1 MLATL
6 LSSLFLSLE
15 YGILIGISTNLLF
28 VLHAAARPPLKL
40 EKLKSNC
47 QDEVYS
53 IAPSGTILFP
63 AAEFLRNVIL
73 QCQEEGALIIFDGQ
87 RVDRMDAT
95 VAKVKSIP
103 TNYQYRDN

>member
-28 VLHAAARPPLKL
+28 VLHAAARPPLNL

-73 QCQEEGALIIFDGQ
+73 QCQEEGALIVFDGQ